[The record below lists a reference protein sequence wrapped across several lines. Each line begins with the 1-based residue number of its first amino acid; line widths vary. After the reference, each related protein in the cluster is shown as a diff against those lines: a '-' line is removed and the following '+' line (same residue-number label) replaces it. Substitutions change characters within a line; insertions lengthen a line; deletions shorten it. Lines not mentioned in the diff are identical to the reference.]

1 MMTIEEL
8 GNLGDFLAAIATIIT
23 LIYLALQI
31 RQNTS
36 LLKLSELRGIQDDAD
51 RWRSLLIE
59 SKDVASI
66 YRRGLLD
73 PECLDADDRLRF
85 RMLQDQLF
93 FGWQAT
99 FSQNPANPKV
109 APGFVKSTL
118 ASTGGKIYWQKSK
131 FRFNKDFVEYV
142 DQISGEA

>member
-1 MMTIEEL
+1 MTIEQL

-36 LLKLSELRGIQDDAD
+36 LLKLSEVRGIQDDAD

-59 SKDVASI
+59 NKDVASV

-73 PECLDADDRLRF
+73 PESLDPDDKLRF

-99 FSQNPANPKV
+99 FSQNPTDPKL
-109 APGFVKSTL
+109 APGFIESTL
-118 ASTGGKIYWQKSK
+118 TKPGGKLYWQKSK
-131 FRFNKDFVEYV
+131 FRFNKDFAEYV
-142 DQISGEA
+142 DQLSQ

>member
-1 MMTIEEL
+1 MTIEEL

-51 RWRSLLIE
+51 RWRAHLIE
-59 SKDVASI
+59 NKDVASV

-73 PECLDADDRLRF
+73 PESLDADDKLRF

-99 FSQNPANPKV
+99 FSQNPTNPML
-109 APGFVKSTL
+109 APGFIESTL
-118 ASTGGKIYWQKSK
+118 KNPGGSLYWQKSK
-131 FRFNKDFVEYV
+131 FRFNKDFAAYV
-142 DQISGEA
+142 DQLIQ

>member
-1 MMTIEEL
+1 MTIEEL

-59 SKDVASI
+59 NKDVASV

-73 PECLDADDRLRF
+73 PESLDADDRLRF

-93 FGWQAT
+93 FGWQAI
-99 FSQNPANPKV
+99 FFKIPLIPRLCQGLYKAPSRARVEKCIGRNPKSD
-109 APGFVKSTL
+109 STRN
-118 ASTGGKIYWQKSK
+118 S
-131 FRFNKDFVEYV
+131 
-142 DQISGEA
+142 

>member
-1 MMTIEEL
+1 MTIEEL

-59 SKDVASI
+59 NKDVASI

-73 PECLDADDRLRF
+73 PESLDADDRLRF

-99 FSQNPANPKV
+99 FSQSPTNPKV
-109 APGFVKSTL
+109 VPGFIRSTL
-118 ASTGGKIYWQKSK
+118 ASTGGEMYWQKSK
-131 FRFNKDFVEYV
+131 FRFNQEFVECV
-142 DQISGEA
+142 DLISREA

>member
-1 MMTIEEL
+1 MTIEEL

-31 RQNTS
+31 RQSTS

-59 SKDVASI
+59 NKDVASI

-73 PECLDADDRLRF
+73 PESLDADDRLRF

-93 FGWQAT
+93 FGWQAI
-99 FSQNPANPKV
+99 FSQNTANPKI
-109 APGFVKSTL
+109 ARGFIKSTL
-118 ASTGGKIYWQKSK
+118 TSAGGKMYWQKSK
-131 FRFNKDFVEYV
+131 FRFNQDFVEYV
-142 DQISGEA
+142 DQVSGEA